1 MVVIM
6 IFNKQHRGKRELFL
20 QNKVQLKKKPLVE
33 TSVISKICHTVHQN
47 KTSY

>member
-20 QNKVQLKKKPLVE
+20 QNKVQLKKNPGRN
-33 TSVISKICHTVHQN
+33 IRHFQN
-47 KTSY
+47 LSHGSPE

>member
-20 QNKVQLKKKPLVE
+20 QNKVQLKKKNPGRN
-33 TSVISKICHTVHQN
+33 IRHFQN
-47 KTSY
+47 LSHGSPE